1 MYNSPLFIENL
12 YLSKRIFIVLIY
24 VIRYKKTT
32 PKRDGNFRYENEKN
46 YYVLYSINIQNVIR
60 IFPNYL
66 LNAFNILSSFITISR
81 NKTCG
86 NS

>member
-24 VIRYKKTT
+24 IIMHKKTT

>member
-1 MYNSPLFIENL
+1 MYISIFYKKKNTT
-12 YLSKRIFIVLIY
+12 SKRS
-24 VIRYKKTT
+24 
-32 PKRDGNFRYENEKN
+32 GNFRYEIEKN
-46 YYVLYSINIQNVIR
+46 YYFLYFIRAQNVIR